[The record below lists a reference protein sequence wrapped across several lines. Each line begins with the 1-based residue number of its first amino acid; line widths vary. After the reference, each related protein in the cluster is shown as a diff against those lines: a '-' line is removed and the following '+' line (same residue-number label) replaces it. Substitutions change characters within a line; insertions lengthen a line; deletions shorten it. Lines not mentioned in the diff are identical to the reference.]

1 MKTIKVSTL
10 IASRVIIAYQNL
22 SLVERRRNVGSS
34 MSATTVITYL
44 ILAAPF
50 VLATLFAL
58 AASVTSPVT
67 RLTTAGILFAI
78 GIVLI
83 YS

>member
-1 MKTIKVSTL
+1 
-10 IASRVIIAYQNL
+10 
-22 SLVERRRNVGSS
+22 